1 MYISG
6 CITIILGLIYILF
19 NYMIN
24 KSERATSIGNIGD
37 VDGPTAVFVTTHTGW
52 LSLEI
57 LFVFF
62 VVLTIIFYLLKNLLT
77 R

>member
-1 MYISG
+1 
-6 CITIILGLIYILF
+6 
-19 NYMIN
+19 MIHR
-24 KSERATSIGNIGD
+24 SESATSMGNIGD

-62 VVLTIIFYLLKNLLT
+62 VLLTIIFYLLKNLLT